1 MPTVTL
7 HCKVLLGSPGIHV
20 DVALTRTRNQ
30 NTVTQAHSIMTAA
43 FLMTR
48 TIVPIKLN
56 IKT

>member
-1 MPTVTL
+1 MPTVYSYCCLAHIL

-48 TIVPIKLN
+48 Q
-56 IKT
+56 